1 MALWGQNRGWTP
13 VVCVDAWSAFE
24 TTLSGMAYDKPRSA
38 WVERECPTGIG
49 DKDCQ
54 PSGVDCS
61 LHNYGLAIDIDPFE
75 LGNDHFGT
83 RFGDGWSFG
92 DTRVTR
98 PQVEAIEGIRTLT
111 GTRVFRWL
119 GWSIGDTMHFQIDC
133 RPSDLAAGI
142 DWGTVPNGGEDELK
156 LASRGDVGDHVATYM
171 ELLHRRGF
179 TPVNSR
185 EADGR
190 WDGNYGPGMAKA
202 VGAFIAANGGPD
214 TFPGEGPDTIGPIM
228 RAALISNTP

>member
-1 MALWGQNRGWTP
+1 M
-13 VVCVDAWSAFE
+13 DAWTAFE
-24 TTLSGMAYDKPRSA
+24 TTLSDAGYAKPRSA
-38 WVERECPTGIG
+38 WVDRECPTGIG
-49 DKDCQ
+49 GKVCQ

-61 LHNYGLAIDIDPFE
+61 LHNYGLAIDIDPFG

-98 PQVEAIEGIRTLT
+98 PQVEAIESIQTRT
-111 GTRVFRWL
+111 GKPVFRGL

-133 RPSDLAAGI
+133 RPSDLAGGI
-142 DWGTVPNGGEDELK
+142 DWGTVSSGGEDELR

-171 ELLHRRGF
+171 PRGGF
-179 TPVNSR
+179 TPARSR

-202 VGAFIAANGGPD
+202 VGAFIAANGGPA
-214 TFPGEGPDTIGPIM
+214 TFRGEGPDTIGPIM